1 MTPAAKTS
9 LFQNE
14 RRENESFSIEKGTTS
29 PPKSDDQTM
38 QKFGCGRIDARRWR
52 IDARRWFGCGR
63 IDARRWLRW
72 AAAGACYATAWAY
85 IPVRS
90 PSCGALVT
98 TRSAGM
104 AGQAPPRFARDLLPG
119 PSSCGRSRQSVRLDA
134 AERADADGRDT
145 PPAGDRKPAGPGVS
159 AREKAAVASKPTGT
173 KSTGTDPKMMKLAR
187 YVYAAAFLAP
197 PDVED

>member
-1 MTPAAKTS
+1 MLRLLSTAYAVQPQVDGIYAADMYGAIIPSGTAGAAA
-9 LFQNE
+9 LGGRRCAE
-14 RRENESFSIEKGTTS
+14 RRASIR
-29 PPKSDDQTM
+29 P
-38 QKFGCGRIDARRWR
+38 
-52 IDARRWFGCGR
+52 
-63 IDARRWLRW
+63 LRW

-98 TRSAGM
+98 TRSVGM

>member
-1 MTPAAKTS
+1 MDPPCRGGPDPVVTPAAKTS

-38 QKFGCGRIDARRWR
+38 QK
-52 IDARRWFGCGR
+52 FGCGR